1 MMSSTS
7 MRLSPDEQLPPAGAE
22 PTVYHP
28 SVHAVSRAYPRS
40 LGMRVVRGTAF
51 PAADDTSGR
60 QGVLVNEALAYG
72 RFPGADPVG
81 RVVYFGTD
89 PFEILGVVA
98 DVRQQGADVAAA
110 PAVFVDIADWGLPP
124 MGFVPNL
131 HYLVRGS
138 GTSAALSEAVR
149 SVLTELDDE
158 ALLDNVAPMERLM
171 TTSIARPRIY
181 AWLFGTFAALAGLV
195 AAIGIYGVMA
205 YAVAQST
212 RDIGIRMALGA
223 PRARVLGVVLGRAAA
238 LTGAGLTIGLALAWA
253 TTRYLRGILFG
264 VTPLDP
270 RTYAAVAIGFAAV
283 AILASYVPA
292 RRATN
297 VDPLVALRTE

>member
-1 MMSSTS
+1 
-7 MRLSPDEQLPPAGAE
+7 
-22 PTVYHP
+22 
-28 SVHAVSRAYPRS
+28 
-40 LGMRVVRGTAF
+40 
-51 PAADDTSGR
+51 
-60 QGVLVNEALAYG
+60 
-72 RFPGADPVG
+72 
-81 RVVYFGTD
+81 
-89 PFEILGVVA
+89 
-98 DVRQQGADVAAA
+98 
-110 PAVFVDIADWGLPP
+110 VFVDIADWGLPP

-149 SVLTELDDE
+149 SVLTALDDE

-270 RTYAAVAIGFAAV
+270 RTYAVVAIGFAAV